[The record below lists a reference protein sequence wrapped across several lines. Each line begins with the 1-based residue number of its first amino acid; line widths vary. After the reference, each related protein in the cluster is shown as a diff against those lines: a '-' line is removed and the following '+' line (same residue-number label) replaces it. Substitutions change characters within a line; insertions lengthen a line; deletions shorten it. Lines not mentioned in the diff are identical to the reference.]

1 MYGFASNN
9 KDDTAAAAAAKA
21 LKDSAIVRDANRSIA
36 DAMTTV
42 TNAVKKNMDALVKKG
57 DSSIQVSALSDM
69 YSKLQDT
76 FSKTVEAAKKS
87 AETLSDDNGSNKI
100 KDNIKSAIETINN
113 SISKSSEGL
122 ITKFQ
127 DSMPGNV
134 VSSINDATS
143 LTKDAFNKMSTDL
156 KKVQSS
162 SSNLSATSIYSELLA
177 LYNSENIVARLTFLL
192 LILFAFILLLRIGT
206 SIITWAFSH
215 STSPILLDGM
225 INSKQMVQIPQNP
238 AVNGAIPI
246 LRSVND
252 DFGIGFTWSVWINI
266 DDFTYKEK
274 EYKHIFH
281 KGNDNI
287 NLSTA
292 PVGMNFPNNSPGLY
306 IAPDKNELV
315 VIMNTFDSITEEVK
329 IKDIPLNK
337 WVCVVIRVNE
347 QKQMDVYINGTL
359 TRRHILPSIP
369 KQNYGDVYVSMNGGF
384 SGNTSSL
391 RYYAYPIGTNEIQ
404 TIVNSGPNTKM
415 ISSGEQKNGDSMEYL
430 ATRWFFQPNA

>member
-1 MYGFASNN
+1 MFGFMTNSKDDKEASVAAKLTESNLATIRNVNTTIADATSDALKTLRDTVTNITKGITTNPASSVQDAYN
-9 KDDTAAAAAAKA
+9 KLQNTFSTTIGDAIKKIEPLKDSDKGSIKQNIREAITNITKSIEKSSTDLTSSVTASSVIKAINDTAAE
-21 LKDSAIVRDANRSIA
+21 
-36 DAMTTV
+36 TTV
-42 TNAVKKNMDALVKKG
+42 KLKKMAEDVNTM
-57 DSSIQVSALSDM
+57 SQ
-69 YSKLQDT
+69 
-76 FSKTVEAAKKS
+76 SKTS
-87 AETLSDDNGSNKI
+87 
-100 KDNIKSAIETINN
+100 
-113 SISKSSEGL
+113 
-122 ITKFQ
+122 
-127 DSMPGNV
+127 
-134 VSSINDATS
+134 
-143 LTKDAFNKMSTDL
+143 STDPSTL
-156 KKVQSS
+156 
-162 SSNLSATSIYSELLA
+162 SIYSELLA
-177 LYNSENIVARLTFLL
+177 LYNSTNIVARLTFLL
-192 LILFAFILLLRIGT
+192 LILFVFILLLRIGT

-225 INSKQMVQIPQNP
+225 INSKQMIQIPQNP
-238 AVNGAIPI
+238 AVSGAIPI

-274 EYKHIFH
+274 EYKHVFH

-287 NLSTA
+287 NLSTT

-315 VIMNTFDSITEEVK
+315 VVMNTFDSITEEVK

-337 WVCVVIRVNE
+337 WVCVIIRVNE

-391 RYYAYPIGTNEIQ
+391 RYYAYPIGTNEVQ
-404 TIVNSGPNTKM
+404 SIVNSGPNTKM
-415 ISSGEQKNGDSMEYL
+415 ISSGGQTNGDSMEYL